1 MEARRRRH
9 RTDEPHPVG
18 ALPPDRRT
26 GGLSA
31 SVLALQ
37 QRAGNRT
44 VKALLERR
52 FEVAPPP
59 DGPTATTVVAGR
71 QLSFRDAKR
80 KRSLLRVVHSALKPC
95 CPTTTKDVAVG

>member
-26 GGLSA
+26 GGLPA

-37 QRAGNRT
+37 ERAGNRA

-59 DGPTATTVVAGR
+59 DAPTATTVVAGR
-71 QLSFRDAKR
+71 PMHDDGRGEPTA
-80 KRSLLRVVHSALKPC
+80 AEPG
-95 CPTTTKDVAVG
+95 PTTKVATIVGEG